1 MSGRD
6 SAARYARALLEVASA
21 EDDPRQVGA
30 GLTAFAALVS
40 GHDELR
46 AVFANPA
53 VPADGKNRIVVDLAQ
68 RLGLRPSV
76 TKILQ
81 MLADQDR
88 LPLIPDL
95 AVVYGERL
103 MEHEHVVRAAVTT
116 ASPLAQDHLDR
127 LQQRLAHA
135 TGRQVTMTASVD
147 PSLIGGMVARIGD
160 TVYDGTVATQLAK
173 LREKLLQET

>member
-6 SAARYARALLEVASA
+6 SATRYARALLEVAVS
-21 EDDPRQVGA
+21 EDDPQKVGE
-30 GLTAFAALVS
+30 GLAAFAALVS
-40 GHDELR
+40 GHDELG

-53 VPADGKNRIVVDLAQ
+53 VPAEGKKKIIGDLAQ

-88 LPLIPDL
+88 LPLIGDL
-95 AVVYGERL
+95 AAVYGERL
-103 MEHEHVVRAAVTT
+103 MEHQHVIRAAVTT
-116 ASPLAQDHLDR
+116 ASPLGKEHFDL
-127 LQQRLAHA
+127 LQQRLAHV
-135 TGRQVTMTASVD
+135 TGQQVTMTASVD

-160 TVYDGTVATQLAK
+160 TVYDGTVATQLAN
-173 LREKLLQET
+173 LRAKLLQET